1 MAPNEFPVVCF
12 NERRGPP
19 SWAARDDYL
28 FLGISWAVHLRQG
41 AVAVMPN
48 NLFRCTAILVG
59 ALALAASWLY
69 AGAFAGAWLGMILL
83 FAAVAGLSRRKAF
96 AAGFFFGLIY
106 MIVALRWAP
115 HMLAI
120 TLDCDEEL
128 LKPWLVFV
136 AIAAWE
142 AIPFAVLSLA
152 AAATA
157 VSAAERAVPFWA
169 CASGWIVME
178 RFWPRVFPWSFAH
191 TQIDFPPMVQ
201 AAELGGMYLVSFIFV
216 YACLD
221 IGVRISRKDFA
232 ARLATCVPLLLVVL
246 CLAFG
251 WFRLASLRA
260 SLDRKE
266 TIRVGVVQ
274 VDPSYVDSMKKMRV
288 ASEQFPPVD
297 LLVWPESTLGS
308 YSSAITGLNDIRK
321 DIKIAHMPFL
331 DWKQAGGLDAQ
342 LLVGGKTF
350 DPGAGESGPYY
361 QTAYLID
368 REGVFRGL
376 YHKRTLMPIGEYM
389 PLEQTYPQ
397 LHDWAQLSKQ
407 AAWGTSDAPLQ
418 ASSGVRIGVLL
429 CYEDIVAEMSRR
441 SVAQGAELLVSLVNA
456 SAFEDTLALNQHMR
470 LATLRSVEN
479 RRTLIRC
486 SGTGVSCCIDPTG
499 KMVAHLP
506 ANTEGQFVVEAQL
519 NNGKTIYNRFGY
531 LFPHLAAV
539 ALGFLALKAWRS

>member
-1 MAPNEFPVVCF
+1 M
-12 NERRGPP
+12 
-19 SWAARDDYL
+19 SS
-28 FLGISWAVHLRQG
+28 ILRS
-41 AVAVMPN
+41 
-48 NLFRCTAILVG
+48 TAILCG
-59 ALALAASWLY
+59 ALALAASWVY
-69 AGAFAGAWLGMILL
+69 VGAFAAAWLGMILL
-83 FAAVAGLSRRKAF
+83 FAAVAGLSPRKAF

-106 MIVALRWAP
+106 MIVALQWAP

-120 TLDCDEEL
+120 TLDCDEEIL
-128 LKPWLVFV
+128 EPWIVFV

-152 AAATA
+152 ASAATSE
-157 VSAAERAVPFWA
+157 SAAERAIPLWA

-201 AAELGGMYLVSFIFV
+201 AAELGGMYLVSFVFV

-221 IGVRISRKDFA
+221 IGVRINRKDFA
-232 ARLATCVPLLLVVL
+232 PQLATCVPLLLVVL
-246 CLAFG
+246 CLTFG
-251 WFRLASLRA
+251 WFRLASLDGSR
-260 SLDRKE
+260 DKKE

-274 VDPSYVDSMKKMRV
+274 IAPSYVDSMKKMRV
-288 ASEQFPPVD
+288 ASKQLPPVD

-308 YSSAITGLNDIRK
+308 YSSVVGGLIDIRK

-331 DWKQAGGLDAQ
+331 DWKQAAGLDAQ

-350 DPGAGESGPYY
+350 DPGAGEAGPYY
-361 QTAYLID
+361 QTAYLLD
-368 REGVFRGL
+368 TEGEFRGR

-418 ASSGVRIGVLL
+418 ARGGVLIGALL

-441 SVAQGAELLVSLVNA
+441 SVAQGAEILVSLVNA
-456 SAFEDTLALNQHMR
+456 SAFEDSLALEQHLR

-486 SGTGVSCCIDPTG
+486 SGTGVSCCIAPTG
-499 KMVAHLP
+499 KTVTRIP
-506 ANTEGQFVVEAQL
+506 PNTEGQFVVEAQL
-519 NNGKTIYNRFGY
+519 NRSRTIYNRFGY
-531 LFPHLAAV
+531 LFPHLAAI
-539 ALGFLALKAWRS
+539 ALGALFFKAYRP

>member
-1 MAPNEFPVVCF
+1 
-12 NERRGPP
+12 
-19 SWAARDDYL
+19 
-28 FLGISWAVHLRQG
+28 
-41 AVAVMPN
+41 MP
-48 NLFRCTAILVG
+48 NLFRSTAILVG

-69 AGAFAGAWLGMILL
+69 AGAYAAAWVGMILL
-83 FAAVAGLSRRKAF
+83 FAAVAGLSPRKAF

-106 MIVALRWAP
+106 MIVALQWAP
-115 HMLAI
+115 NMLAI

-142 AIPFAVLSLA
+142 ALPFAMVSLA
-152 AAATA
+152 AA
-157 VSAAERAVPFWA
+157 SAARRAIPVWA

-201 AAELGGMYLVSFIFV
+201 AAELGGMYLVSFVFV

-221 IGVRISRKDFA
+221 IGVRISRKDFVPQ
-232 ARLATCVPLLLVVL
+232 LATCVPLLLVVL
-246 CLAFG
+246 CLTFG
-251 WFRLASLRA
+251 WFRLASLDA
-260 SLDRKE
+260 SLDRNE

-288 ASEQFPPVD
+288 ASKQFPPVD

-308 YSSAITGLNDIRK
+308 YSSVIGGLRDIRK

-342 LLVGGKTF
+342 LLVGGKMF
-350 DPGAGESGPYY
+350 DPGAGKSGPYY

-368 REGVFRGL
+368 TEGEFRGR

-389 PLEQTYPQ
+389 PLEQTYPA

-418 ASSGVRIGVLL
+418 ASGGVLIGTLL

-441 SVAQGAELLVSLVNA
+441 SVALGAELLVSLVNA
-456 SAFEDTLALNQHMR
+456 SAFEDSLALEQHLR
-470 LATLRSVEN
+470 LARLRSVEN

-486 SGTGVSCCIDPTG
+486 SGTGVSCCIAPTG
-499 KMVAHLP
+499 KIVTRIP
-506 ANTEGQFVVEAQL
+506 PNTEGQFAVEAQL
-519 NNGKTIYNRFGY
+519 NRGRTIYNRFGY
-531 LFPHLAAV
+531 LFPHLAAI
-539 ALGFLALKAWRS
+539 ALGVLVFRRAAGGNLPNGE

>member
-1 MAPNEFPVVCF
+1 MLLIFL
-12 NERRGPP
+12 RG
-19 SWAARDDYL
+19 
-28 FLGISWAVHLRQG
+28 
-41 AVAVMPN
+41 
-48 NLFRCTAILVG
+48 TAILLG

-69 AGAFAGAWLGMILL
+69 VQAFAAAWLGMILL

-96 AAGFFFGLIY
+96 AAGFLFGLIY
-106 MIVALRWAP
+106 MIVALQWAP

-120 TLDCDEEL
+120 TLDCDEQL

-142 AIPFAVLSLA
+142 AIPFAVISSVA
-152 AAATA
+152 A
-157 VSAAERAVPFWA
+157 SAAERAIPCWA

-201 AAELGGMYLVSFIFV
+201 AAELGGMYLVSFVFV

-221 IGVRISRKDFA
+221 IGVRMSRKDFA
-232 ARLATCVPLLLVVL
+232 ARLVTCVPLLLVVL
-246 CLAFG
+246 CLTFG
-251 WFRLASLRA
+251 WFRLASLNA

-308 YSSAITGLNDIRK
+308 YSSAVAGLNDIRK
-321 DIKIAHMPFL
+321 DIKVAHMPFL
-331 DWKQAGGLDAQ
+331 DWKQARGLNTW

-350 DPGAGESGPYY
+350 EPGAGAAGPYY

-368 REGVFRGL
+368 TEGVFRGR
-376 YHKRTLMPIGEYM
+376 YHKRELMPIGEYM
-389 PLEQTYPQ
+389 PLEQTYPE

-418 ASSGVRIGVLL
+418 ASGGVRIGALL

-441 SVAQGAELLVSLVNA
+441 SVANGAELLVSLINA
-456 SAFEDTLALNQHMR
+456 SAFEDSLALNQHLR

-486 SGTGVSCCIDPTG
+486 SGTGVSCCIDLTG
-499 KMVAHLP
+499 KLVTHVP
-506 ANTEGQFVVEAQL
+506 PNTEGQFVVEAQL
-519 NNGKTIYNRFGY
+519 NKGRTIYNRFGY

-539 ALGFLALKAWRS
+539 ALGVLALKTCRP

>member
-1 MAPNEFPVVCF
+1 
-12 NERRGPP
+12 
-19 SWAARDDYL
+19 
-28 FLGISWAVHLRQG
+28 
-41 AVAVMPN
+41 MP
-48 NLFRCTAILVG
+48 NLFRSIAILVG

-69 AGAFAGAWLGMILL
+69 VPAFAAAWLGTILL

-96 AAGFFFGLIY
+96 AAGFLFGLIY
-106 MIVALRWAP
+106 MIVALQWAP
-115 HMLAI
+115 HMLAL

-128 LKPWLVFV
+128 LKPWLVFLG
-136 AIAAWE
+136 IAAWE
-142 AIPFAVLSLA
+142 AIPFAVVSSA
-152 AAATA
+152 AA
-157 VSAAERAVPFWA
+157 SAAGRTIPLWA

-191 TQIDFPPMVQ
+191 TQIGFPPMIQ
-201 AAELGGMYLVSFIFV
+201 AAELGGMYLVSFVFV

-221 IGVRISRKDFA
+221 IGVRMSRKDFA
-232 ARLATCVPLLLVVL
+232 ARLDTCEPLLLVVL
-246 CLAFG
+246 CLTFG
-251 WFRLASLRA
+251 WFRLALLDA

-308 YSSAITGLNDIRK
+308 YSSAVGGLGDIRQDLK
-321 DIKIAHMPFL
+321 VAHMPFL
-331 DWKQAGGLDAQ
+331 DWKQACGLNAW

-350 DPGAGESGPYY
+350 DPGAGEAGPYY
-361 QTAYLID
+361 QTAYLVD
-368 REGVFRGL
+368 TEGVFRGR

-389 PLEQTYPQ
+389 PLEQTYPA

-407 AAWGTSDAPLQ
+407 AAWGTSDVPLQ
-418 ASSGVRIGVLL
+418 ASGGVRIGALL

-441 SVAQGAELLVSLVNA
+441 SVAQGAELLVSLINA

-486 SGTGVSCCIDPTG
+486 SGTGVSCCIEPTG
-499 KMVAHLP
+499 KTVMRIP
-506 ANTEGQFVVEAQL
+506 PNTEGQFVVEAQL
-519 NNGKTIYNRFGY
+519 NKGRTIYNRIGY

-539 ALGFLALKAWRS
+539 ALGALALKAYRP